1 MTLSGTGFE
10 GFFTSNGHFVVAVIT
25 KKEYLTAPL
34 VDVVLADDRWVG
46 TVRFIR
52 GRDLSTLKSLGFIDW
67 FRSPNPKLVM
77 SMGTDWYMNV
87 IGYLPIRKYVHIRYS
102 VQ

>member
-77 SMGTDWYMNV
+77 SMGTNLYMNV